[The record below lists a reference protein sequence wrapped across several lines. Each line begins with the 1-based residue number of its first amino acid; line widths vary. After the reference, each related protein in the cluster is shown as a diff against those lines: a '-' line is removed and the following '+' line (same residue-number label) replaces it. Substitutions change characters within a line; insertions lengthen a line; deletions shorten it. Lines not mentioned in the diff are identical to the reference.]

1 MKRGYAG
8 KRRGRRT
15 RGRRGGM
22 RLEENTK
29 WIVGGGEELEVVVL
43 TLHSFVYPPEPSNR
57 PAVTQGLILL
67 PLEA

>member
-1 MKRGYAG
+1 MQVSDEGG
-8 KRRGRRT
+8 GQGGVGGGR
-15 RGRRGGM
+15 M

-29 WIVGGGEELEVVVL
+29 WIVGEGRGWLEVVVL